1 MQLKNKQMKV
11 VSYRD
16 AGDPPNPRNVV
27 AYKRYNR
34 MIVFTGLHD
43 GMDGGR
49 GSTCNFAEE
58 IVMAIAKNENIDPVY
73 YTFFDL
79 KTRTGY
85 GDSYE
90 LGDYNYD
97 ELRLQWEELSPRP
110 DSVYWIERRCTSEI
124 LRDFAEFIWQDASVG
139 KYRNRASEVYG
150 SLK

>member
-1 MQLKNKQMKV
+1 VQLKNKQLKV
-11 VSYRD
+11 VGYRG
-16 AGDPPNPRNVV
+16 AGDPTNPRNVV
-27 AYKRYNR
+27 AYKRYHR

-58 IVMAIAKNENIDPVY
+58 IVMAIAKNENIHPIY

-85 GDSYE
+85 GDPYE

-97 ELRLQWEELSPRP
+97 ELRLCWTELSSFPE
-110 DSVYWIERRCTSEI
+110 SVSWIER
-124 LRDFAEFIWQDASVG
+124 
-139 KYRNRASEVYG
+139 
-150 SLK
+150 